1 MDSAVIAAL
10 ITTPTAVLAVAAAYA
25 AGRAQA
31 RAAHRGP
38 VDAVRRQHQREAY
51 AALVA
56 QAAKYESHM
65 VRVYFGIIEPRMQR
79 HWNDTLS
86 TQDNEALAFAAAAV
100 RLEGPAHLAD
110 LAHAI
115 ERVSNQLY
123 GAVLELQHAEDPFM
137 SRAYDMFD
145 ELYLSL
151 KDRAKAFVEAASAHL
166 NDSVGHQL
174 PNVG

>member
-10 ITTPTAVLAVAAAYA
+10 ITTPTAVLAAVAAYA

-38 VDAVRRQHQREAY
+38 VDAIRRQHQREAY

-56 QAAKYESHM
+56 EAAKYESHM
-65 VRVYFGIIEPRMQR
+65 FRVYLGTIDPRMQR
-79 HWNDTLS
+79 HWNDTLT
-86 TQDNEALAFAAAAV
+86 TQDNEALVFAAAAV

-110 LAHAI
+110 LAHGI
-115 ERVSNQLY
+115 ELASNHVY
-123 GAVLELQHAEDPFM
+123 GAVLELQDAEDPVM
-137 SRAYDMFD
+137 SPANAKFD
-145 ELYLSL
+145 ERHNIL

-166 NDSVGHQL
+166 NGSDGRQ
-174 PNVG
+174 